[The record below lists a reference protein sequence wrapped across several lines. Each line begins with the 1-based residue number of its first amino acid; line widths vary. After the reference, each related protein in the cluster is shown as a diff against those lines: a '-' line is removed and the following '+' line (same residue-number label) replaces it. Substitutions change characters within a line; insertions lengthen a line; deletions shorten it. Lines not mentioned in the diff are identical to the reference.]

1 MENKICPFKI
11 LKGLFCH
18 LAKFQQELYNKYI
31 LQERKIYLNFD
42 NNYIIDSLKKCYK
55 ELGSFVSGD
64 RVVLSKLNVAVRP
77 EIYQLKEQ
85 MATVGYHIYSPEW
98 KNEIFEIS
106 SALGQDKKTAVGM
119 AQGDFMFGIME
130 TVQAMINDVNARE
143 FDSDFNGLHRWKLY
157 IGNIVAMGKEVPVD
171 DVEIYWNVLKDE
183 FSKRLGNHDICY
195 IKIYAANSG
204 DGFVTGECR
213 INNNKIDSLSEIVE
227 DMAKQWKNKKFAS
240 HKQLF
245 ILKQDK
251 ETLKDYPYTNADIY
265 DAVEKSLILYEKVM
279 NDGKED
285 LYLQVLNEFLGDK
298 SLAQD
303 IYNFVP
309 EICAEFAIEDVRFS
323 EKVQFNFRGST
334 RTFYKSQLA
343 TYYPIMNGV
352 ARLLDGNTLKNT
364 QRVFENLL
372 YSSASFNAVNNALN
386 DGSKQENLILTD
398 MFFNVTDDYLLR

>member
-1 MENKICPFKI
+1 M
-11 LKGLFCH
+11 
-18 LAKFQQELYNKYI
+18 
-31 LQERKIYLNFD
+31 NFD
-42 NNYIIDSLKKCYK
+42 NNYIIEDLKKCYK
-55 ELGSFVSGD
+55 ELGGFVSGD
-64 RVVLSKLNVAVRP
+64 RVILSKLNVAVKP

-85 MATVGYHIYSPEW
+85 MATIGYHIYSPEW

-130 TVQAMINDVNARE
+130 TVQAMMNDVNSRD
-143 FDSDFNGLHRWKLY
+143 FDSDFNGLHKWKLY
-157 IGNIVAMGKEVPVD
+157 LGNIVAMGKEVPVN
-171 DVEIYWNVLKDE
+171 DVEIYWNMLKDE
-183 FSKRLGNHDICY
+183 FAKRLGNQDICY

-213 INNNKIDSLSEIVE
+213 INNNKIESLSEIIE

-240 HKQLF
+240 HKQSF

-265 DAVEKSLILYEKVM
+265 DAVEKSLILYEKVL

-298 SLAQD
+298 SLALD
-303 IYNFVP
+303 IYNFIP

-323 EKVQFNFRGST
+323 EKVQINFRGSA

-343 TYYPIMNGV
+343 TYYPVMNGL
-352 ARLLDGNTLKNT
+352 ARVLDGNTLKNT

-386 DGSKQENLILTD
+386 DGIKQENLILTD
-398 MFFNVTDDYLLR
+398 TLFNVTDDYILR